1 MTSLFDMRTA
11 RNSRTTGWNAPD
23 SSQSVRVRGFT
34 LLELMVVLLI
44 LALLATIAA
53 PQVMKHLSK
62 AKTETAKIQVDALT
76 ASVNYFQ
83 LDTGRYPTEQE
94 GLKALVEH
102 PANEIKWDGPYVQK
116 KDSLVDPWGRPYLY
130 KYPGQH
136 RDVDIYTLG
145 SDGKDG
151 GEGDARDIGNW

>member
-1 MTSLFDMRTA
+1 MTLLSQRTA
-11 RNSRTTGWNAPD
+11 GGKPIARLLSTLLAK
-23 SSQSVRVRGFT
+23 GFT

-83 LDTGRYPTEQE
+83 LDTGRYPTDQE
-94 GLKALVEH
+94 GLKALIER
-102 PANEIKWDGPYVQK
+102 PANETKWDGPYIQK
-116 KDSLVDPWGRPYLY
+116 RDSLIDPWGRPYLY
-130 KYPGQH
+130 KHPGQH

-145 SDGKDG
+145 SDGKEG
-151 GEGDARDIGNW
+151 GEGDARDVGNW